1 MSKFFWN
8 KASGAK
14 TDIARHRAMETKL
27 NAKIAEL
34 EGKDDEM
41 SVAALRIYRR
51 LLAQLAQSKADAVSS
66 IGKPSRRK

>member
-14 TDIARHRAMETKL
+14 ADIERHRLEETYL

-34 EGKDDEM
+34 EGKEDKK

-51 LLAQLAQSKADAVSS
+51 FLAQLMQSKAEVTSQ